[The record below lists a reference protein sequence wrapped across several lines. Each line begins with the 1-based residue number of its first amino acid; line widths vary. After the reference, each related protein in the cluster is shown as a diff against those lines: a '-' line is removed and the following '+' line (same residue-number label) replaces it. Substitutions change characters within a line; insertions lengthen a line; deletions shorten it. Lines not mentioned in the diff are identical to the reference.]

1 MNNELLKSQSLEKKM
16 TVNVVNLKIKRNHSL
31 YKFQG
36 IKGQILGQCHTNICT
51 LNTCI
56 LKMSEGDT
64 NTCIAKHIKIS
75 FLLLPTSLLLYKHHI
90 LNFILENFPPMPSS
104 QSFLLVPP
112 FFWSVDWLYSHSV
125 IKNSSS
131 LIKKRRSMG

>member
-1 MNNELLKSQSLEKKM
+1 MSCWSHSHRKKKKFNSKSCG
-16 TVNVVNLKIKRNHSL
+16 LKIKRNHPL

-36 IKGQILGQCHTNICT
+36 IKDQILGQCHTNICT

-75 FLLLPTSLLLYKHHI
+75 FLLLPTSLLLCKHRI

-112 FFWSVDWLYSHSV
+112 FFWSVDWLYSNSV

-131 LIKKRRSMG
+131 LIEKRRSMG